1 MRTLISMALFAA
13 FIGIAGAQ
21 EANAPAAPDAG
32 QAAEAKK
39 QLTVQLIQKQ
49 LEATGL
55 ADVHVS
61 PQVHMV
67 QARDKD
73 GKKIVLIVEP
83 ETMVAIPLMLPAEP
97 STTGSGSEDEGEEK
111 L

>member
-1 MRTLISMALFAA
+1 MRTLFSIALVAA
-13 FIGIAGAQ
+13 FVGIAGAQ
-21 EANAPAAPDAG
+21 EAEGPAAPDSG
-32 QAAEAKK
+32 QVTEAKK
-39 QLTVQLIQKQ
+39 QLTMQLIQKQ
-49 LEATGL
+49 LEAAGL

-83 ETMVAIPLMLPAEP
+83 ETMVVVPLMVPAEP
-97 STTGSGSEDEGEEK
+97 STTGSGSEDEAEEK

>member
-1 MRTLISMALFAA
+1 MRTLISIALFVA
-13 FIGIAGAQ
+13 FVGIAGAQ

-32 QAAEAKK
+32 QVAEAKK

-49 LEATGL
+49 LEAAGL

-61 PQVHMV
+61 PQVHLV

-73 GKKIVLIVEP
+73 GKKIILIVEP
-83 ETMVAIPLMLPAEP
+83 ETMAAIPLMAEP
-97 STTGSGSEDEGEEK
+97 STTGSGSEDEGDEK